1 VRQYVNYGGS
11 VRATQFLVLAA
22 RARALMQGRFHV
34 TVADLHALALPVL
47 RHRVLLNFHAESDS
61 VTVDDVLKSL
71 IAEKPA
77 PDA

>member
-11 VRATQFLVLAA
+11 VRATQFLVMAA

-77 PDA
+77 PNA

>member
-1 VRQYVNYGGS
+1 
-11 VRATQFLVLAA
+11 
-22 RARALMQGRFHV
+22 V

-77 PDA
+77 PNA